1 MAKKEISNKYTLP
14 LIGFLFGT
22 IAIKATGS
30 FWYCL
35 VFAASFIPLVQDI
48 ILQARKT
55 ADAEKV
61 TAVMEAAGLT
71 KKLGDDIL
79 KPKELWRQET
89 ETGFRAG
96 YSLPKGL
103 SSEDFRKREQAISE
117 ALGAEVK
124 FSYEKKGQ
132 VMMEVSTVKLKSLY
146 KFAPTKFDN
155 PATLPAGHSKTGF
168 QAISFGEGISS
179 LLVGA
184 QSRAGKSS
192 FLRQA
197 ITNLIVTTDPAVI
210 RLHLCDL
217 KYGAEFGIFSG
228 CSHVQSYAERIN
240 QVAETVEWLRY
251 EAERRFRL
259 FRKFGVFK
267 IGSYNEATGEP
278 LPFHFLLVDELA
290 SVAREKDI
298 LEGLVDLSRLSGA
311 AGIYCVFS
319 TQNPTV
325 DVVPSHLKANCQARM
340 AFRVS
345 SGVNSMVILDRY
357 GAEELECQGR
367 AILKTDD
374 FYEVQVPFLDEKE
387 CKRLIKPF
395 QGGRKA
401 GAEVEAGQEDQGPE
415 GQSRQGHNKKEE
427 ALEISSATYL
437 PKGVISLAD
446 WQRFKNRR
454 VD

>member
-35 VFAASFIPLVQDI
+35 VFTASFIPLVQDI

-117 ALGAEVK
+117 ALGTEVR
-124 FSYEKKGQ
+124 FSYEKRGQ
-132 VMMEVSTVKLKSLY
+132 VTMEALNVKLKSLY
-146 KFAPTKFDN
+146 KFTPMKFDAPT
-155 PATLPAGHSKTGF
+155 TIPAGYSKTGF
-168 QAISFGEGISS
+168 QSITFGDGISS

-197 ITNLIVTTDPAVI
+197 ITNTVITADPTII

-217 KYGAEFGIFSG
+217 KYGAEFGIFSD
-228 CSHVQSYAERIN
+228 CLHVQSYAERIN

-251 EAERRFRL
+251 EAERRFKL
-259 FRKFGVFK
+259 FRKTGVFK
-267 IGSYNEATGEP
+267 IDSYNEIAEP
-278 LPFHFLLVDELA
+278 LQFHFLLVDELA
-290 SVAREKDI
+290 SVAKEKAI
-298 LEGLVDLSRLSGA
+298 MEGLVDLSRLSGA
-311 AGIYCVFS
+311 AGIYCVFA

-357 GAEELECQGR
+357 WAEELKCQGR

-387 CKRLIKPF
+387 CKRLIEPF
-395 QGGRKA
+395 RTGRRATGKDM
-401 GAEVEAGQEDQGPE
+401 DQGHSSK
-415 GQSRQGHNKKEE
+415 QKKQEPKQQP
-427 ALEISSATYL
+427 ATTL

-446 WQRFKNRR
+446 WTRFKNSR